1 MLLPGAAFKTF
12 VGIVEKL
19 IVFANVLYLILNVNL
34 CKKYPGDEVG
44 VFPRPPR
51 RWPRAVSWR
60 GDARAGGSR
69 RHRQAGSRLDILSEA
84 GAGYVT

>member
-1 MLLPGAAFKTF
+1 MLLSKTF
-12 VGIVEKL
+12 VGFVEKK
-19 IVFANVLYLILNVNL
+19 YNL
-34 CKKYPGDEVG
+34 QTFFFFLMSTCARSTPGDEVG